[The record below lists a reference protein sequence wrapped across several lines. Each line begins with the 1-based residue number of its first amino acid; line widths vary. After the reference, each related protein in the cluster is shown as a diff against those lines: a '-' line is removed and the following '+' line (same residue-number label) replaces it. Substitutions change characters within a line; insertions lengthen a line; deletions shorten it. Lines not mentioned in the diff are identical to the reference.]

1 MAIAQN
7 SSRRTPSVKK
17 AESTLYCSFCG
28 KSQYEVRKLVS
39 GPTVFICDECVELCD
54 DIVWLES
61 GARIAIKVQVPP
73 NTAYDDVFYEAMANV
88 VRESFPGND
97 FRYEFKTPSR
107 ERDGTKLDVVA
118 FTIKQQEGVENS
130 GHVALKSQITTLAN
144 KLAVMTTKFV
154 HESERARVLTEEIK
168 SVKLEYLD
176 HLRANMVREEAPS
189 KDLRSV
195 MFLDISGFS
204 KFSYENKQEVVDM
217 LRGITPPL
225 LGERGAN
232 QINMWGDAIVAN
244 FMDPSVA
251 INCAAKFLR
260 HLSVEQLDARIGM
273 AWGEVRITFN
283 EATGRRDVDGPV
295 VDYAARLE
303 PMAPLGGIL
312 LSENYLALEL
322 GQIPG
327 ELIPITRSVS
337 KAFAAF
343 KEGDDISVCELRI
356 LRN

>member
-1 MAIAQN
+1 MAQSA
-7 SSRRTPSVKK
+7 SRRSPSIKK
-17 AESTLYCSFCG
+17 ADPTLYCSFCG
-28 KSQYEVRKLVS
+28 KSQHEVQKLVA

-61 GARIAIKVQVPP
+61 GARIAIKVQIPP
-73 NTAYDDVFYEAMANV
+73 NTAYDDVFYEAVANI
-88 VRESFPGND
+88 VRENFPGND

-107 ERDGTKLDVVA
+107 ERDGSKLDVVA
-118 FTIKQQEGVENS
+118 FTIKQQEGVEHS
-130 GHVALKSQITTLAN
+130 GHAALKAQITQLAN
-144 KLAVMTTKFV
+144 KLAIMTTKFA
-154 HESERARVLTEEIK
+154 HENERARALAEEIK
-168 SVKLEYLD
+168 NVKLEYLD
-176 HLRANMVREEAPS
+176 YVRANLKREEPPS
-189 KDLRSV
+189 KDIRSV

-204 KFSYENKQEVVDM
+204 KFSFESKQEVVDM

-225 LGERGAN
+225 LGDRGAN

-244 FMDPSVA
+244 FVDPTTA

-273 AWGEVRITFN
+273 AWGEVRLTFN

-295 VDYAARLE
+295 VDFAARLE

-312 LSENYLALEL
+312 LSKEYLDLDL
-322 GQIPG
+322 GKIPG
-327 ELIPITRSVS
+327 EIVSTTKPIL
-337 KAFAAF
+337 KAFANF
-343 KEGDDISVCELRI
+343 NEGDDLEVCELRL